1 MMKTKFSKRI
11 ISLLLSLLMLVTA
24 FPIAT
29 VATQAATGDK
39 YLFAYF
45 TGDNDGQRIR
55 FAVSDDGINY
65 TPLYNNAPI
74 LSSTAVSETIT
85 WNGKQG
91 WSHSKGARD
100 PFIIAKRD
108 SSGNIIS
115 GQYYIV
121 ATDLRVGKNNG
132 NSYNNSKLLVWD
144 ITDISKASSA
154 VPWNIE
160 TSGMYGN
167 TYYSGTTLNKDYIAW
182 APEVTYD
189 YSKNMYMMFWS
200 GPLYASA
207 KLQYVYT
214 KDFKTFL
221 NSNGN
226 VIDGV
231 NYQPEVLYSIS
242 GTNTIDGDIV
252 YSNGNYYLVYK
263 NETEGQIYFVKSS
276 TLTGFAGQTATKFVD
291 SNYSGV
297 CFEGPELYQRADGK
311 WVLLVDN
318 YNVNPKSKFVMYV
331 ADKLDDFMTGS
342 DFKGKNVTT
351 NINNCFPRHGAVAPI
366 TSNDYNALC
375 KAYMIDTSA
384 SNMELI
390 AQYFTTSDVT
400 QDATGNGFTLTNQ
413 GVTAV
418 GEYNGKSNVAY
429 FSNSTKTSS
438 GSFNYAYLADTSK
451 IYNDYVI
458 TPTKGLVFTWEAY
471 DLGNSVSTD
480 YYANFFNLVED
491 NLGPNGLTYDGTNYN
506 HYAIKHAFLCD
517 GMTAG
522 ISNGLSG
529 QDNGNT
535 IYVNENNTGNWHSY
549 KATITKS
556 GLTVYMDG
564 APYCN
569 YDVEGIDANWFKEML
584 QGGRLN
590 LGASLFNDPVF
601 NGYMSDFR
609 IYAVMNTDAS
619 LADVDTTLAK
629 YETAYKNMVA
639 DIKANGSIYTQLQPA
654 YDAYVKLC
662 KARDAYVYGEDTNVN
677 FTTLTAKLDAA
688 ILNMVKW
695 TSPTGNAQPIFG
707 KSGNNENLV
716 TSTDAYSNLLYSQR
730 YDSNGQALFTT
741 TSGTAWNYRKSE
753 FQIGYNSTVMMF
765 DGVTTPSM
773 PIMLMTHFWKG
784 DSWGQSKKS
793 ATYTCYPVSSTS
805 DASSELSVLKFAS
818 NWKTNKGD
826 DWRFDNAW
834 GGTSGQTG
842 YNSTTYFEGPP
853 FDPNNNKWGNYC
865 QYSNVLKFNTD
876 TSWSTDEYYKDY
888 SSGLSWCY
896 GWSGTGGINSNNPLQ
911 NLFGTG
917 SAPVYIVNYK
927 ALLDATSTATGKLPA
942 TVDTYKQGGLS
953 TFLGYIDN
961 ATAYNPNDART
972 NAASASD
979 VVSNFNNAVTPL
991 INNLKNS
998 SHSSDNINY
1007 QSLRNQMDNY
1017 LADKTGYLDDAVYTA
1032 ESIADYKKV
1041 FDAAKTL
1048 FTYLEGTNYDY
1059 SNGYTQGTYAGEC
1072 AYALAN
1078 ILNEKFSAS
1087 SLLSAIKSKP
1097 IYADGKQIYS
1107 ANSWL
1112 AVVGGPINVYNEV
1125 KDQTGR
1131 YKTSSATV
1139 HNSSN
1144 GVVDYN
1150 KKTTT
1155 DYQKKADDAIT
1166 ALGTALDE
1174 IPEECQIAFNTSV
1187 QIAEAIEQDKYTNSS
1202 ELTALVNQQKAVVFA
1217 VTQDTANLYNSFY
1230 TDTQIGDRSKVFATN
1245 LSDTDT
1251 ATANILNKSNSL
1263 TAKTFNTYL
1272 KVYDKDGTPGSMSFV
1287 STNNYGDLITVDLS
1301 KVDSSLTDIPV
1312 AWTVELYSD
1321 KDCTTENY
1329 MKTITYAGFSGTDLQ
1344 IKTESNAV
1352 VTAKPAYDEAPAS
1365 GVAVRVYNGYNNLID
1380 VVYADSLANAQTTL
1394 ASMTTSMPFYT
1405 FNGWNELKEVKT
1417 GIYEVTPKFDPA
1429 KTVDITTI
1437 DSGATSVKKVK
1448 INSTAT
1454 VSSSTPHYG
1463 WAVKNGDKYQIVAYT
1478 DGDYKFSALVN
1489 ETYVPIIENGGSY
1502 YVADGATNVQ
1512 LTPGNVD
1519 KFTKPAVD
1527 TIDAQSYLN
1536 SKLDQKSPFVY
1547 FQVID
1552 KKSDSPKVKLYMRTT
1567 AGNFVNKTDDSF
1579 AFGIYLTKDSTETR
1593 FLVKARNEI
1602 SGQYYCRLSKSTA
1615 AYLDT
1620 AKAFVTYDYTFTD
1633 HDGTSYNKITTTDTY
1648 AYDNT
1653 IPVVE
1658 AIA

>member
-1 MMKTKFSKRI
+1 MKTKFSKRI

-55 FAVSDDGINY
+55 FAVSEDGINY

-535 IYVNENNTGNWHSY
+535 IYVNENNTGKWHEY

-601 NGYMSDFR
+601 NGYMSDFK

-639 DIKANGSIYTQLQPA
+639 DINANHSIYTQLQPA

-662 KARDAYVYGEDTNVN
+662 KARDAYVYGEDTNVD
-677 FTTLTAKLDAA
+677 FKTLTAKLDAA

-695 TSPTGNAQPIFG
+695 TSPTGNAVPAFNDG
-707 KSGNNENLV
+707 SLTNTN
-716 TSTDAYSNLLYSQR
+716 AYSNIVYSQKVGNFKQYEWR
-730 YDSNGQALFTT
+730 VNYSNRNLISSINNNQTVALYDGSNNIIIPIMYQTILEKTKGTAGTYKAGPYMVYPTTGDGKQDDLGTFKLNSLWYSNGNSDSGQETLWKFNAYFGATT
-741 TSGTAWNYRKSE
+741 Y
-753 FQIGYNSTVMMF
+753 QIGNNSKTMHQGKNMERF
-765 DGVTTPSM
+765 GT
-773 PIMLMTHFWKG
+773 KG
-784 DSWGQSKKS
+784 YSN
-793 ATYTCYPVSSTS
+793 YFCYANT
-805 DASSELSVLKFAS
+805 LSY
-818 NWKTNKGD
+818 D
-826 DWRFDNAW
+826 
-834 GGTSGQTG
+834 
-842 YNSTTYFEGPP
+842 NSTTFVNDDTGA
-853 FDPNNNKWGNYC
+853 
-865 QYSNVLKFNTD
+865 YSKKYNLWWAFGGGSDGITSPSQLK
-876 TSWSTDEYYKDY
+876 
-888 SSGLSWCY
+888 WCY
-896 GWSGTGGINSNNPLQ
+896 GQVGDNCSIYVL
-911 NLFGTG
+911 
-917 SAPVYIVNYK
+917 NYK

-942 TVDTYKQGGLS
+942 TVDNYKQGGLS
-953 TFLGYIDN
+953 TLLGYIDN
-961 ATAYNPNDART
+961 ATAYNPNTART
-972 NAASASD
+972 NAGSASD

-991 INNLKNS
+991 IDNLKNS
-998 SHSSDNINY
+998 SYSSDNANY
-1007 QSLRNQMDNY
+1007 QKLRDEMDNY
-1017 LADKTGYLDDAVYTA
+1017 LADKTRYLDDAVYTA
-1032 ESIADYKKV
+1032 KSIADYKKV
-1041 FDAAKTL
+1041 FDAAKSL
-1048 FTYLEGTNYDY
+1048 FTYLEGTNYNY
-1059 SNGYTQGTYAGEC
+1059 SNGYTQGDYAGEC
-1072 AYALAN
+1072 ADALAN
-1078 ILNEKFSAS
+1078 ILNEKFSAL
-1087 SLLSAIKSKP
+1087 SLHSAIKSKP
-1097 IYADGKQIYS
+1097 IYDENGKQIYS

-1112 AVVGGPINVYNEV
+1112 EVVGGPINVYNEV

-1131 YKTSSATV
+1131 YVTSSATV
-1139 HNSSN
+1139 HNSSKEE
-1144 GVVDYN
+1144 VSYN
-1150 KKTTT
+1150 KKT
-1155 DYQKKADDAIT
+1155 DVNNQAKADNAIT

-1187 QIAEAIEQDKYTNSS
+1187 QIAEAIEQDKYSNSS
-1202 ELTALVNQQKAVVFA
+1202 ELTALVAAQKKTVFA

-1245 LSDTDT
+1245 LSETDA
-1251 ATANILNKSNSL
+1251 ATVKVLNKSNSL
-1263 TAKTFNTYL
+1263 TAKIFNTYL
-1272 KVYDKDGTPGSMSFV
+1272 QVVDKDGKVGSKSLV
-1287 STNNYGDLITVDLS
+1287 STNNYGDLITVNS
-1301 KVDSSLTDIPV
+1301 GVTDIPV
-1312 AWTVELYSD
+1312 AWTVDLYNNAE
-1321 KDCTTENY
+1321 CTGTPT
-1329 MKTITYAGFSGTDLQ
+1329 KTITYSGFSGTALQ
-1344 IKTESNAV
+1344 LKTESNAV

-1380 VVYADSLANAQTTL
+1380 VIYASSTDEAQSEL

-1405 FNGWNELKEVKT
+1405 FKGWDWENRKEVST
-1417 GIYEVTPKFDPA
+1417 GIYEVKPKFDSA
-1429 KTVDITTI
+1429 TTVNITTVDG
-1437 DSGATSVKKVK
+1437 GASSVKAVK

-1478 DGDYKFSALVN
+1478 DGDYKFSALVD

-1512 LTPGNVD
+1512 LTPDNVD

-1536 SKLDQKSPFVY
+1536 SKLAQKSPFVY

-1567 AGNFVNKTDDSF
+1567 AGNFVNESDDSF
-1579 AFGIYLTKDSTETR
+1579 AFGIYLTKDGNDTR

-1602 SGQYYCRLSKSTA
+1602 SGQYYCRLSEATA

-1620 AKAFVTYDYTFTD
+1620 AKAFVTYDYTFTDHD

>member
-55 FAVSDDGINY
+55 FAVSEDGINY

-108 SSGNIIS
+108 SDGNIIS

-167 TYYSGTTLNKDYIAW
+167 TYYSGTTLDEHYIAW

-214 KDFKTFL
+214 NDFKTFY

-263 NETEGQIYFVKSS
+263 KESEGQIYFVKSS
-276 TLTGFAGQTATKFVD
+276 TLTGFAGQTSTKFVD
-291 SNYSGV
+291 SNYTGKT
-297 CFEGPELYQRADGK
+297 FEGPELYQRADGK

-351 NINNCFPRHGAVAPI
+351 NINKCFPRHGAVAPI

-418 GEYNGKSNVAY
+418 SEFNGKSNVAY

-438 GSFNYAYLADTSK
+438 GSFNYAYLADTSN
-451 IYNDYVI
+451 IYNNYDI
-458 TPTKGLVFTWEAY
+458 TPAKGLVFTWNAY
-471 DLGNSVSTD
+471 DIGNSVSTD
-480 YYANFFNLVED
+480 YYANFFNLVEE
-491 NLGPNGLTYDGTNYN
+491 NKGPNSLTYDGTNYN
-506 HYAIKHAFLCD
+506 HYATKHAFLCD

-535 IYVNENNTGNWHSY
+535 IYVSENNTGKWHEY
-549 KATITKS
+549 KATISKS

-569 YDVEGIDANWFKEML
+569 YDVEGIDANWFNEML

-590 LGASLFNDPVF
+590 LGASLFDDPVF

-609 IYAVMNTDAS
+609 IYAVKNTGAS
-619 LADVDTTLAK
+619 LADVDAALAN
-629 YETAYKNMVA
+629 YETAYENMVA
-639 DIKANGSIYTQLQPA
+639 NIKANGSIYTQLQPA

-662 KARDAYVYGEDTNVN
+662 KARDAYVYGEDTNVD
-677 FTTLTAKLDAA
+677 FTTLKVNLNAA
-688 ILNMVKW
+688 IDNMVKW
-695 TSPTGNAQPIFG
+695 TQPTGNAVPAFG
-707 KSGNNENLV
+707 SPNTAV
-716 TSTDAYSNLLYSQR
+716 TSTNAYSNLLYS
-730 YDSNGQALFTT
+730 SPVN
-741 TSGTAWNYRKSE
+741 SGMSCLDKESDTWDEVNKTNN
-753 FQIGYNSTVMMF
+753 QIGYNATVMMY
-765 DGVTTPSM
+765 DSVTTPKM
-773 PIMLMTHFWKG
+773 PVMYFARFYRSGRTSKDCASYGAFPITDTATITSDHPYLTLNEMWHSEKSNDWVFDKKWTSIKYNIGYSSSTMGAGPTFAPSRN
-784 DSWGQSKKS
+784 SWG
-793 ATYTCYPVSSTS
+793 
-805 DASSELSVLKFAS
+805 
-818 NWKTNKGD
+818 NWCG
-826 DWRFDNAW
+826 
-834 GGTSGQTG
+834 
-842 YNSTTYFEGPP
+842 
-853 FDPNNNKWGNYC
+853 
-865 QYSNVLKFNTD
+865 YSNVLSFGNYTWGANEYSKSFNNLAWGFYYERPGKSAVSELQHD
-876 TSWSTDEYYKDY
+876 ASTANDNAQIY
-888 SSGLSWCY
+888 
-896 GWSGTGGINSNNPLQ
+896 
-911 NLFGTG
+911 
-917 SAPVYIVNYK
+917 VVNYK
-927 ALLDATSTATGKLPA
+927 ALTDKIKDSSKNLPA
-942 TVDTYKQGGLS
+942 TVDNYKQGGLS
-953 TFLGYIDN
+953 TYLGYIDA
-961 ATAYNPNDART
+961 ATSYNPNTART
-972 NAASASD
+972 NATSASD
-979 VVSNFNNAVTPL
+979 VVNKFTTAVTGF
-991 INNLKNS
+991 ITNLGKTS
-998 SHSSDNINY
+998 EKTADSENY
-1007 QSLRNQMDNY
+1007 QNLRNQMDNY

-1072 AYALAN
+1072 ADALAN

-1097 IYADGKQIYS
+1097 IYDEKGNQIYS

-1131 YKTSSATV
+1131 YITTPATV

-1166 ALGTALDE
+1166 ALGTALDT

-1230 TDTQIGDRSKVFATN
+1230 TDTQIGDISKVFATN
-1245 LSDTDT
+1245 LSETDA
-1251 ATANILNKSNSL
+1251 ATKEVLNKSNSL

-1272 KVYDKDGTPGSMSFV
+1272 QVVDKDGNVGSKSLA
-1287 STNNYGDLITVDLS
+1287 STNNYGDLITVNS
-1301 KVDSSLTDIPV
+1301 GVTDIPV
-1312 AWTVELYSD
+1312 AWTVDLYNNAE
-1321 KDCTTENY
+1321 CTGTPT
-1329 MKTITYAGFSGTDLQ
+1329 KTITYSGFSGTALQ
-1344 IKTESNAV
+1344 LKTESNAV

-1380 VVYADSLANAQTTL
+1380 VVYASSTDEAQSEL

-1478 DGDYKFSALVN
+1478 TGDYKFSALVN

-1536 SKLDQKSPFVY
+1536 SKLAQKSPFVY

-1567 AGNFVNKTDDSF
+1567 AGNFVNESNDSF

-1593 FLVKARNEI
+1593 FLVKVRNEI
-1602 SGQYYCRLSKSTA
+1602 SGQYYCRLSEATA

>member
-1 MMKTKFSKRI
+1 MKTKFSKRI

-55 FAVSDDGINY
+55 FAVSEDGINY

-85 WNGKQG
+85 WNEKQG

-121 ATDLRVGKNNG
+121 ATDLRVGSTTAAASEGKN
-132 NSYNNSKLLVWD
+132 SDYNNSKILVWD
-144 ITDISKASSA
+144 INDISNASSV

-160 TSGMYGN
+160 ISGMYGS
-167 TYYSGTTLNKDYIAW
+167 TYYSGTALNSDYVAW

-189 YSKNMYMMFWS
+189 YSKNMYMLFWS

-214 KDFKTFL
+214 SDFKTFY

-231 NYQPEVLYSIS
+231 NYQPEILYSIS

-263 NETEGQIYFVKSS
+263 KESEGQIYFVKSP
-276 TLTGFAGQTATKFVD
+276 TLTGFAGQPSTKFVD
-291 SNYSGV
+291 SNYTGKT
-297 CFEGPELYQRADGK
+297 FEGPELYQRADGK

-331 ADKLDDFMTGS
+331 ADSLEEFMSGN

-375 KAYMIDTSA
+375 KAYMIDASA

-390 AQYFTTSDVT
+390 ARYFTTSDVT

-458 TPTKGLVFTWEAY
+458 TPTKGLVFTWNAY
-471 DLGNSVSTD
+471 DIGNSVSTD

-491 NLGPNGLTYDGTNYN
+491 NLGPNSLTYDGTNYN
-506 HYAIKHAFLCD
+506 HYATKHAFLCD

-619 LADVDTTLAK
+619 LADVDDALAR

-639 DIKANGSIYTQLQPA
+639 DVKANGSIYAQLQPA

-662 KARDAYVYGEDTNVN
+662 KARDAYVYGEDTNVD
-677 FTTLTAKLDAA
+677 FKTLTAKLDAA

-695 TSPTGNAQPIFG
+695 TSPTGNAQPKFEDNVN
-707 KSGNNENLV
+707 S
-716 TSTDAYSNLLYSQR
+716 AYYSNLLYSVQQGNFNQYEFKHSYSNATVCHQIGNNQTVML
-730 YDSNGQALFTT
+730 YDGKTTPKMPVLWFTIMEKTTSKWTTLYRAPYKAYPTTGSGASGDLGTFYLVDKWNSNG
-741 TSGTAWNYRKSE
+741 SKYEKNGNGWNYANV
-753 FQIGYNSTVMMF
+753 IGTSQYVGHNSSTFNAGQTMKREGPGTGYSNYFPYANVLSYNNNTAFVNDDTGSY
-765 DGVTTPSM
+765 
-773 PIMLMTHFWKG
+773 
-784 DSWGQSKKS
+784 SKKYNLWWFF
-793 ATYTCYPVSSTS
+793 ADEANGKSST
-805 DASSELSVLKFAS
+805 DTLQTV
-818 NWKTNKGD
+818 TGQVGD
-826 DWRFDNAW
+826 NC
-834 GGTSGQTG
+834 SI
-842 YNSTTYFEGPP
+842 Y
-853 FDPNNNKWGNYC
+853 
-865 QYSNVLKFNTD
+865 V
-876 TSWSTDEYYKDY
+876 
-888 SSGLSWCY
+888 
-896 GWSGTGGINSNNPLQ
+896 
-911 NLFGTG
+911 
-917 SAPVYIVNYK
+917 VNYK

-1072 AYALAN
+1072 ADALAN
-1078 ILNEKFSAS
+1078 ILNKKLDLSTLVS
-1087 SLLSAIKSKP
+1087 NLSAKS
-1097 IYADGKQIYS
+1097 IFDGDGNQIYTYE
-1107 ANSWL
+1107 SWSTGL
-1112 AVVGGPINVYNEV
+1112 SSYVTTYNNLSS
-1125 KDQTGR
+1125 QTGE
-1131 YKTSSATV
+1131 YATDTKKV
-1139 HNSSN
+1139 HNSN
-1144 GVVDYN
+1144 GTEIKYQHKNSTNNQTTANNAATAVAGVTLASVDAQACYDN
-1150 KKTTT
+1150 F
-1155 DYQKKADDAIT
+1155 DA
-1166 ALGTALDE
+1166 
-1174 IPEECQIAFNTSV
+1174 SV
-1187 QIAEAIEQDKYTNSS
+1187 QVAKTLEQDKYSNYNALESTVTEQTGVVYHTVTEEEANTYNPFSS
-1202 ELTALVNQQKAVVFA
+1202 TKISAGQVLKKSTTGNTDPATTTVLT
-1217 VTQDTANLYNSFY
+1217 TAN
-1230 TDTQIGDRSKVFATN
+1230 T
-1245 LSDTDT
+1245 
-1251 ATANILNKSNSL
+1251 L
-1263 TAKTFNTYL
+1263 TAKDFVTGFFVLDENGDPVNKFGQGNAVTKYGT
-1272 KVYDKDGTPGSMSFV
+1272 VYTCRSEK
-1287 STNNYGDLITVDLS
+1287 
-1301 KVDSSLTDIPV
+1301 DIPV
-1312 AWTVELYSD
+1312 AWEVQIFDESNDGRDFADTAKIKSNYYSSSVG
-1321 KDCTTENY
+1321 
-1329 MKTITYAGFSGTDLQ
+1329 ADLP
-1344 IKTESNAV
+1344 IKTESNAKV
-1352 VTAKPAYDEAPAS
+1352 IAKPAYDTAPSS
-1365 GVAVRVYNGYNNLID
+1365 GVALRVYNANNNLID
-1380 VVYADSLANAQTTL
+1380 VIYAADVTT
-1394 ASMTTSMPFYT
+1394 AVNNINVQPDKPFST
-1405 FNGWNELKEVKT
+1405 FDGWNNPVEVST
-1417 GIYEVTPKFDPA
+1417 GIYYVTPKFV
-1429 KTVDITTI
+1429 KTNTVEITSP
-1437 DSGATSVKKVK
+1437 SGTSTVAV
-1448 INSTAT
+1448 NSTVT
-1454 VSSSTPHYG
+1454 VHTDDTHYG
-1463 WAVKNGDKYQIVAYT
+1463 WAVKTSSGKYQIVAYT
-1478 DGDYKFSALVN
+1478 TGDYKFVALVN
-1489 ETYVPIIENGGSY
+1489 ETYVPITFDGTNY
-1502 YVADGATNVQ
+1502 YCEGNK
-1512 LTPGNVD
+1512 LTQGNVD
-1519 KFTKPAVD
+1519 GFTKPAVD
-1527 TIDAQSYLN
+1527 KIDAQSYLN
-1536 SKLDQKSPFVY
+1536 SKLTQKSPFVY
-1547 FQVID
+1547 FQAVD
-1552 KKSDSPKVKLYMRTT
+1552 NNSSKLKLYMRVT
-1567 AGNFVNKTDDSF
+1567 AGNYADYASRPAEDAF
-1579 AFGIYLTKDSTETR
+1579 AFGVIINDKKFT
-1593 FLVKARNEI
+1593 VKARNELT
-1602 SGQYYCRLSKSTA
+1602 GQFYCGFNTSASPYLNTA
-1615 AYLDT
+1615 EG
-1620 AKAFVTYDYTFTD
+1620 FVTYNY
-1633 HDGTSYNKITTTDTY
+1633 SYSGYGNLATTDTY
-1648 AYDNT
+1648 AYAGSS
-1653 IPVVE
+1653 VS
-1658 AIA
+1658 A

>member
-1 MMKTKFSKRI
+1 MKTKFSKRI

-29 VATQAATGDK
+29 VATQAATGDN

-55 FAVSDDGINY
+55 FAVSEDGINY

-167 TYYSGTTLNKDYIAW
+167 TYYSGTTLDEHYIAW

-214 KDFKTFL
+214 NDFKTFY

-263 NETEGQIYFVKSS
+263 KESEGQIYFVKSS

-535 IYVNENNTGNWHSY
+535 IYVNENNTGAWHEY

-639 DIKANGSIYTQLQPA
+639 DIKKNHSIYTQLQPA

-662 KARDAYVYGEDTNVN
+662 KARDAYVYGEDTNVD
-677 FTTLTAKLDAA
+677 FKTLTAKLDAA
-688 ILNMVKW
+688 ILNMAKW

-773 PIMLMTHFWKG
+773 PIMLMTRFWKG

-805 DASSELSVLKFAS
+805 NASSELSVLKFAS

-842 YNSTTYFEGPP
+842 YNSTTYFEGPT

-865 QYSNVLKFNTD
+865 QYSNVLKFNKD

-927 ALLDATSTATGKLPA
+927 ALLDATSTATGNLPA
-942 TVDTYKQGGLS
+942 TVDNYKQGGLS
-953 TFLGYIDN
+953 TYLGYIDA
-961 ATAYNPNDART
+961 ATSYNPNDART
-972 NAASASD
+972 GASSASD
-979 VVSNFNNAVTPL
+979 VVNNFKTAVTGF
-991 INNLKNS
+991 ITNLGKTS
-998 SHSSDNINY
+998 EITSEITSEKIVDNKNY
-1007 QSLRNQMDNY
+1007 QKLRVEMDKY
-1017 LADKTGYLDDAVYTA
+1017 LADKIGYLDVEVYTA
-1032 ESIADYKKV
+1032 ESIAEYNKV
-1041 FDAAKTL
+1041 LDAAKSL
-1048 FTYLEGTNYDY
+1048 FTYLEGNNYDY
-1059 SNGYTQGTYAGEC
+1059 SKGYTQGTYAGEC
-1072 AYALAN
+1072 ADALAN
-1078 ILNEKFSAS
+1078 ILNKKLDLSTLVS
-1087 SLLSAIKSKP
+1087 NLSAKS
-1097 IYADGKQIYS
+1097 IFDGDGNQIYTYE
-1107 ANSWL
+1107 SWSTGL
-1112 AVVGGPINVYNEV
+1112 SSYVTTYNNLSS
-1125 KDQTGR
+1125 QTGE
-1131 YKTSSATV
+1131 YATDTKKV
-1139 HNSSN
+1139 HNSN
-1144 GVVDYN
+1144 GTEIKYQHKNSTNNQTTANNAATAVAGVTLASVDAQACYDN
-1150 KKTTT
+1150 F
-1155 DYQKKADDAIT
+1155 DA
-1166 ALGTALDE
+1166 
-1174 IPEECQIAFNTSV
+1174 SV
-1187 QIAEAIEQDKYTNSS
+1187 QVAKTLEQDKYSNYNALESTVTEQTGVVYHTVTEEEANTYNPFSS
-1202 ELTALVNQQKAVVFA
+1202 TKISAGQVLKKSTTGNTDPATTTVLT
-1217 VTQDTANLYNSFY
+1217 TAN
-1230 TDTQIGDRSKVFATN
+1230 T
-1245 LSDTDT
+1245 
-1251 ATANILNKSNSL
+1251 L
-1263 TAKTFNTYL
+1263 TAKDFVTGFFVLDENGDPVNKFGQGNAVTKYGT
-1272 KVYDKDGTPGSMSFV
+1272 VYTCRSEK
-1287 STNNYGDLITVDLS
+1287 
-1301 KVDSSLTDIPV
+1301 DIPV
-1312 AWTVELYSD
+1312 AWEVQIFDESNDGRDFADTAKIKSNYYSSSVG
-1321 KDCTTENY
+1321 
-1329 MKTITYAGFSGTDLQ
+1329 ADLP
-1344 IKTESNAV
+1344 IKTESNAKV
-1352 VTAKPAYDEAPAS
+1352 IAKPAYDTAPSS
-1365 GVAVRVYNGYNNLID
+1365 GVALRVYNANNNLID
-1380 VVYADSLANAQTTL
+1380 VIYAADVTT
-1394 ASMTTSMPFYT
+1394 AVNNINVQPDKPFST
-1405 FNGWNELKEVKT
+1405 FDGWNNPVEVST
-1417 GIYEVTPKFDPA
+1417 GIYYVTPKFV
-1429 KTVDITTI
+1429 KTNTVEITSP
-1437 DSGATSVKKVK
+1437 SGTSTVAV
-1448 INSTAT
+1448 NSTVT
-1454 VSSSTPHYG
+1454 VHTDDTHYG
-1463 WAVKNGDKYQIVAYT
+1463 WAVKTSSGKYQIVAYT
-1478 DGDYKFSALVN
+1478 TGDYKFVALVN
-1489 ETYVPIIENGGSY
+1489 ETYVPITFDGTNY
-1502 YVADGATNVQ
+1502 YCEGNK
-1512 LTPGNVD
+1512 LTQGNVD
-1519 KFTKPAVD
+1519 GFTKPAVD
-1527 TIDAQSYLN
+1527 KIDAQSYLN
-1536 SKLDQKSPFVY
+1536 SKLTQKSPFVY
-1547 FQVID
+1547 FQAVD
-1552 KKSDSPKVKLYMRTT
+1552 NNSSKLKLYMRVT
-1567 AGNFVNKTDDSF
+1567 AGNYADYASRPAEDAF
-1579 AFGIYLTKDSTETR
+1579 AFGVIINDKKFT
-1593 FLVKARNEI
+1593 VKARNELT
-1602 SGQYYCRLSKSTA
+1602 GQFYCGFNTSASPYLNTA
-1615 AYLDT
+1615 EG
-1620 AKAFVTYDYTFTD
+1620 FVTYNY
-1633 HDGTSYNKITTTDTY
+1633 SYSGYGNLATTDTY
-1648 AYDNT
+1648 AYAGSS
-1653 IPVVE
+1653 VS
-1658 AIA
+1658 A

>member
-1 MMKTKFSKRI
+1 MKTKFSKRI

-74 LSSTAVSETIT
+74 LSSTAVSDTIT
-85 WNGKQG
+85 WNEKQG

-108 SSGNIIS
+108 ENGNIIN

-167 TYYSGTTLNKDYIAW
+167 TYYSGTTLDEHYIAW

-214 KDFKTFL
+214 NDFKTFY

-263 NETEGQIYFVKSS
+263 KESEGQIYFVKSS

-535 IYVNENNTGNWHSY
+535 IYVNENNTGKWHEY

-564 APYCN
+564 EPYCN

-590 LGASLFNDPVF
+590 FGASLFNDPVF

-639 DIKANGSIYTQLQPA
+639 DIKKNHSIYTQLQPA

-662 KARDAYVYGEDTNVN
+662 KARDAYVYGEDNNVD
-677 FTTLTAKLDAA
+677 FTLLTAKLDAA
-688 ILNMVKW
+688 LDNMVKW
-695 TSPTGNAQPIFG
+695 TQPTGNAVPAFG
-707 KSGNNENLV
+707 STNTAV
-716 TSTDAYSNLLYSQR
+716 TSTDAYANLIYSSR
-730 YDSNGQALFTT
+730 LNDGMSCLAI
-741 TSGTAWNYRKSE
+741 TSGTWGSNNKTTD
-753 FQIGYNSTVMMF
+753 QIGYNATVMMY
-765 DGVTTPSM
+765 DGVITPKMPVMHFTQYYNSKLTTSRKCASYGAFPLTSSSD
-773 PIMLMTHFWKG
+773 INSDHKVLQLVGNWHSDKSNDWVFDNKWK
-784 DSWGQSKKS
+784 
-793 ATYTCYPVSSTS
+793 STS
-805 DASSELSVLKFAS
+805 
-818 NWKTNKGD
+818 N
-826 DWRFDNAW
+826 
-834 GGTSGQTG
+834 QTG
-842 YNSTTYFEGPP
+842 YKSSALYEGPT
-853 FDPNNNKWGNYC
+853 FDPKNGWGNWC
-865 QYSNVLKFNTD
+865 GYSNVLQFVNPGWLEGEYSKAYTKLAWGFVYDRPGKNLTTETA
-876 TSWSTDEYYKDY
+876 TSMQNQMSTVND
-888 SSGLSWCY
+888 
-896 GWSGTGGINSNNPLQ
+896 NSPIY
-911 NLFGTG
+911 
-917 SAPVYIVNYK
+917 VVNYK
-927 ALLDATSTATGKLPA
+927 VLTDKIKESSKNLPA
-942 TVDTYKQGGLS
+942 TVDSYKQGGLS
-953 TFLGYIDN
+953 TFLGYIDT
-961 ATAYNPNDART
+961 ATAYNPNTERNNAS
-972 NAASASD
+972 NAAGVA
-979 VVSNFNNAVTPL
+979 SNFTTAVSGYVT
-991 INNLKNS
+991 NLAKTS
-998 SHSSDNINY
+998 EITADSQNY
-1007 QSLRNQMDNY
+1007 QKLRDEMDHY
-1017 LADKTGYLDDAVYTA
+1017 LGDKTGYLDEAKYTDT
-1032 ESIADYKKV
+1032 SIADYKKV

-1048 FTYLEGTNYDY
+1048 FTYLEGTNYNY
-1059 SNGYTQGTYAGEC
+1059 SNGYTQGDYAGEC
-1072 AYALAN
+1072 ADALAN

-1112 AVVGGPINVYNEV
+1112 KVVGGPINVYNEV

-1131 YKTSSATV
+1131 YVTSSATV

-1144 GVVDYN
+1144 VVVDYN

-1155 DYQKKADDAIT
+1155 DYQAKADNAIT

-1202 ELTALVNQQKAVVFA
+1202 ELTALVNEQKAVVFA

-1230 TDTQIGDRSKVFATN
+1230 TDTQIRDISKVFATN

-1272 KVYDKDGTPGSMSFV
+1272 QVVDKDGNVGSKSSV
-1287 STNNYGDLITVDLS
+1287 STNNYGDLITVDS
-1301 KVDSSLTDIPV
+1301 GVTDIPV
-1312 AWTVELYSD
+1312 AWTVDLYNNAE
-1321 KDCTTENY
+1321 CTGTPT
-1329 MKTITYAGFSGTDLQ
+1329 KTITYSGFSGTALQ

-1352 VTAKPAYDEAPAS
+1352 VTAKPAYNEAPS
-1365 GVAVRVYNGYNNLID
+1365 RGVAVRVYNGYNNLID
-1380 VVYADSLANAQTTL
+1380 VVYASSTDEAQSEL
-1394 ASMTTSMPFYT
+1394 ASMTTSMPFYV
-1405 FNGWNELKEVKT
+1405 FSGWSELKLIST
-1417 GIYEVTPKFDPA
+1417 GIYYVTPVFDEA
-1429 KTVDITTI
+1429 TTVNITTVDG
-1437 DSGATSVKKVK
+1437 GASSVKAVK

-1478 DGDYKFSALVN
+1478 DGDYKFSALVD

-1536 SKLDQKSPFVY
+1536 SKLAQKSPFVY

-1567 AGNFVNKTDDSF
+1567 AGNFVNESDDSF
-1579 AFGIYLTKDSTETR
+1579 AFGIYLTKDGTETR

-1602 SGQYYCRLSKSTA
+1602 SGQYYCRLSESTA
-1615 AYLDT
+1615 AYLNT